1 MSGRLFIVS
10 GPSGA
15 GKSAL
20 CSSLLQQCPD
30 LKLCV
35 SCTTRKPRPGE
46 VDGREYHFLCTD
58 DFESQRDQGQFLE
71 WACVHGNLY
80 GTRQQDVEDM
90 LASGADVLLEID
102 WQGARQVA
110 QKIPSAIRVFIL
122 PPSLNELR
130 RRLISRGQDE
140 MTVVNCRMAAAQEE
154 MSHADEAHYQVIND
168 NFDEALKRLVN
179 IFTTAT
185 VDSD

>member
-20 CSSLLQQCPD
+20 CSSLLQQSPD
-30 LKLCV
+30 LKLCI

-46 VDGREYHFLCTD
+46 VDGREYHFLCAD
-58 DFESQRDQGQFLE
+58 DFESQRDQGLFLE
-71 WACVHGNLY
+71 WACVHGHLY
-80 GTRQQDVEDM
+80 GTRQKDVEDM

-122 PPSLNELR
+122 PPSLDELR
-130 RRLISRGQDE
+130 RRLILRGQDE
-140 MTVVNCRMAAAQEE
+140 MAVVNCRMAAAEEE
-154 MSHADEAHYQVIND
+154 MSHAGEAHYQVIND
-168 NFDEALKRLVN
+168 DFDEALKRLVN
-179 IFTTAT
+179 IFTTASI
-185 VDSD
+185 DSD